1 MWKKLK
7 RSERLLSFFR
17 LLKCWTVAIGELS
30 SASVVACNKRYIC
43 TFYDFF
49 VSYVARTIFSFSAVV
64 VFFAG
69 QFEKRSKRK
78 KLQSAP
84 NLNLAPATM
93 NAFIR
98 FNNPQLSFFF
108 AFLFSKVWHARIFQQ
123 SNYLHLNSIHF
134 AINYLVKA
142 NQKLQK
148 IEMMECWW
156 FTSLDKC
163 YYFSK
168 KFKLICIEHW
178 TIDIATIINCK

>member
-98 FNNPQLSFFF
+98 SITHNYRFSSRFCSQKYGMRVYFNKVIIYTSIAFILQLIIW
-108 AFLFSKVWHARIFQQ
+108 SKQT
-123 SNYLHLNSIHF
+123 
-134 AINYLVKA
+134 K
-142 NQKLQK
+142 
-148 IEMMECWW
+148 
-156 FTSLDKC
+156 
-163 YYFSK
+163 
-168 KFKLICIEHW
+168 
-178 TIDIATIINCK
+178 NCKKLKWWNVDGSLVWINVIILAKSSN